1 MCTSYYEI
9 YRMKGER
16 FRLRQRVVA
25 DARRMGVKAAA
36 RAHGCA
42 RNTVRKWLRRDVP
55 GCSPALKGLSRA
67 PKSCPHKTPA
77 EAEAEVVRLRKMTG
91 YGAERLKREF
101 NLPCGQKAI
110 QRIIRQRGLT
120 RPRKKKHATKKSL
133 REVKKGWRLF
143 EQICVDTKHLCDIPQ
158 YWPQMTGLGLPRFQ
172 YTARDVTSGLV
183 FVAYADEI
191 SKTYATLFSAV
202 VSEHLRDCGVDLA
215 GIEWQSDNGPE
226 FKDSPASPGLPSLVR
241 SVGSGHHFIPPGA
254 CTWQGDVETIHRLQ
268 EDEFFDR
275 ETFRGLADFWNKTT
289 LYWSHFN
296 LTRRNR
302 GKEWQTPAQIVQA
315 KNPRLNPAVLS
326 MPPLDL
332 PKLLRDYAALSPPQ
346 GGHDVPAHPWRLSGG
361 AFHSGAGRVG

>member
-1 MCTSYYEI
+1 
-9 YRMKGER
+9 
-16 FRLRQRVVA
+16 
-25 DARRMGVKAAA
+25 
-36 RAHGCA
+36 
-42 RNTVRKWLRRDVP
+42 
-55 GCSPALKGLSRA
+55 
-67 PKSCPHKTPA
+67 
-77 EAEAEVVRLRKMTG
+77 
-91 YGAERLKREF
+91 
-101 NLPCGQKAI
+101 
-110 QRIIRQRGLT
+110 
-120 RPRKKKHATKKSL
+120 
-133 REVKKGWRLF
+133 
-143 EQICVDTKHLCDIPQ
+143 
-158 YWPQMTGLGLPRFQ
+158 MTGLGLPRFQ

-202 VSEHLRDCGVDLA
+202 ISEHLRGCGVDLA

-275 ETFRGLADFWNKTT
+275 ETFRGLADFWGKTT

-332 PKLLRDYAALSPPQ
+332 PKHLRDYAALSPPQ
-346 GGHDVPAHPWRLSGG
+346 GGHDVPAHPSCNIIRTTSIERHPHRRDALS
-361 AFHSGAGRVG
+361 RPLVI

>member
-77 EAEAEVVRLRKMTG
+77 EVEAEVVRLRKMTG

-275 ETFRGLADFWNKTT
+275 ETFRGLADF
-289 LYWSHFN
+289 
-296 LTRRNR
+296 
-302 GKEWQTPAQIVQA
+302 
-315 KNPRLNPAVLS
+315 
-326 MPPLDL
+326 
-332 PKLLRDYAALSPPQ
+332 
-346 GGHDVPAHPWRLSGG
+346 
-361 AFHSGAGRVG
+361 